1 MTFYIDYEIKYAE
14 IHSTL
19 IFNLCAPTDDIVNHQ
34 FFKDLERDVL
44 ENGFK
49 NPILVI
55 AGECSGPSFKH
66 LPKNMQD
73 DVNEILWCGGNGGSR
88 LWVAQR
94 HRLEIPCIISD
105 HVNRFPEAE
114 ILNSIDEIKACYG
127 NQPDSVLVT
136 KQRVSISALPGAGPF

>member
-19 IFNLCAPTDDIVNHQ
+19 ISNQCGPTVDIVNHQ
-34 FFKDLERDVL
+34 FFKDLQRDIL
-44 ENGFK
+44 ENGFR

-55 AGECSGPSFKH
+55 AGECDSPAFKH
-66 LPKNMQD
+66 LPKKMQD
-73 DVNEILWCGGNGGSR
+73 DPNEILWCGGNGGSR

-105 HVNRFPEAE
+105 HIDRFPEAT
-114 ILNSIDEIKACYG
+114 ILNSIDEIKACYED
-127 NQPDSVLVT
+127 QPEVLVT
-136 KQRVSISALPGAGPF
+136 KRRVSISILPGAGPF